1 MFLNSKITGRF
12 GREAT
17 QIMSCRDKNGGMAM
31 PAFGKGF
38 SFCALMS
45 CACAA
50 LTFAAFEDTSAMV
63 SIFIVALVLTGTATS
78 RIILG
83 GIRLPSIRIAHIIFT
98 ERIAAPQEHLC
109 FV

>member
-1 MFLNSKITGRF
+1 
-12 GREAT
+12 
-17 QIMSCRDKNGGMAM
+17 M

-78 RIILG
+78 RNVLG
-83 GIRLPSIRIAHIIFT
+83 RIPVPSIRVAHIIFT
-98 ERIAAPQEHLC
+98 QGIAAPQEHLC

>member
-1 MFLNSKITGRF
+1 
-12 GREAT
+12 
-17 QIMSCRDKNGGMAM
+17 M

-45 CACAA
+45 CAA